1 MNEEPKEPQQIT
13 DDLIPKPPSK
23 LAPRGITSFTVYR
36 QHDETGVSGDGVVI
50 EGVVMATGQCVVHW
64 LYPPPRGGIAI
75 FDSMS
80 DFVKVH
86 IEPHPA
92 NQTII
97 TYQDG
102 HKDVYGT
109 SQKKIKRK
117 KKNNLLFKTIGDP
130 HMMGGEQGTG
140 SPAHFFLELFRISAI
155 LISYQN
161 RKVVND

>member
-1 MNEEPKEPQQIT
+1 MSEDNNIKEEVA
-13 DDLIPKPPSK
+13 DDLIPKPPPK

-36 QHDETGVSGDGVVI
+36 QQDETGVSGEGVVI

-102 HKDVYGT
+102 TKDVYGEKPEEEST
-109 SQKKIKRK
+109 DQKI
-117 KKNNLLFKTIGDP
+117 LTLY
-130 HMMGGEQGTG
+130 
-140 SPAHFFLELFRISAI
+140 I
-155 LISYQN
+155 LIGIPA
-161 RKVVND
+161 KAGG